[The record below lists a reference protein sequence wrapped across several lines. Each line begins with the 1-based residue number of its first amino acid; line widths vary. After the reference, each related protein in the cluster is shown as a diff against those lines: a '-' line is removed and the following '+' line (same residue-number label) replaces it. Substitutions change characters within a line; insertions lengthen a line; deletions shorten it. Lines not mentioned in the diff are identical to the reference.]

1 MMTDPIADML
11 TQIRN
16 SISAGLDRVEFHSSK
31 IKAGICTFLKEEGYI

>member
-16 SISAGLDRVEFHSSK
+16 SIRAGHDRVEFL
-31 IKAGICTFLKEEGYI
+31 LKNQSGYL

>member
-16 SISAGLDRVEFHSSK
+16 AQAGHETEL
-31 IKAGICTFLKEEGYI
+31 TFLQVKLRLVFVRC